1 MQQKHLKNYQK
12 FSQWKQHLVH
22 HKKRTISHQKRCQR
36 SGPPPLIA
44 RRTMC
49 SKCLSDFAENIMT
62 YGDNQKIYTVCY
74 KNIEKDLTRRKKSPQ
89 QFHKKLSNSV

>member
-1 MQQKHLKNYQK
+1 MKTTFGSSQKAHYIAPKAM
-12 FSQWKQHLVH
+12 SEV
-22 HKKRTISHQKRCQR
+22 R
-36 SGPPPLIA
+36 PPPLIA

-74 KNIEKDLTRRKKSPQ
+74 KNIEKDLTRSKKSPATV
-89 QFHKKLSNSV
+89 S